1 MQLAEQLHIAAANLV
16 HSGCPAYQPNAT
28 SNVPGTQEGA
38 GSPNAWPH
46 VMGTSIFMWVVL
58 LALFSVSRAQEL
70 APGPAISYE
79 GRSVSSV
86 EIAGRPDLDLRLLQ
100 SLIAQPVNAPY
111 SQEKVDETVAT
122 LKSVGQFQDV
132 ELQVTPEAAGLRLLF
147 VLQPALYFGVFDFST
162 ASKVFSYTRLLQIA
176 NYPRQ
181 EPYTAE
187 RVTEAES
194 SLINFFHQN
203 GYFLATVDPKIES
216 DKSRGVVNVF
226 FQVAL
231 KQRARVGQVILTGA
245 SPEETARLDRSLRSI
260 SARLRGA
267 YLKSGRTYSLKR
279 LQDATVFLQ
288 RQLAGR
294 NYLAAQVKLVSSKY
308 DLQTNRADITFNIT
322 QGPEISV
329 KTTGARVSRR
339 TQRNQIP
346 IYEEN
351 AVDPDLVQEG
361 QQNLASFFQTK
372 GFFDVEVRS
381 SMEQHPAGTTIVYE
395 IERGRRGKVKGVGF
409 EDNHQFSDRELRTRV
424 AVKPARMISFFSRG
438 RFSRRLM
445 TRSVAS
451 IESLYRNAGYSSVKV
466 SPHVTRDEG
475 NVRVVFKVE
484 EGARDIVASL
494 IVRGNKSIPED
505 KLVPKGLNLEPGR
518 PYSQELLRKDRDQIM
533 AAYLKEGFLVASF
546 ASEVRPRG
554 KESHQVDVI
563 YEVTEGPQVYTR
575 IVDPLGAPRTN
586 QELIVHNA
594 NIKTGKPLS
603 ASALLLGESQL
614 YSLGIFDWANVDT
627 RRPVGQVSQADVLVR
642 LHEGKR
648 NSITYGVGFQVVN
661 RGGSVPGGSV
671 AVPGL
676 PVIGLPS
683 NFQTSE
689 ETIWG
694 PTGSIQYTRSN
705 FRGRAESITIGGYG
719 SRLDAQASTAW
730 NIPNFH
736 NSSWTANLSLSG
748 ERNAQNPLFTARLG
762 SGILQFQKFLDADKA
777 KTVFFRYT
785 YSRTILTD
793 LLIPDLVLPQDQNVR
808 LSGFSASFVRDT
820 RDNPTAATKG
830 IYESIEADLYPSSL
844 GSNTNFTRFLGQAA
858 YYHRIFSDSTVWAN
872 SLRLG
877 LEFTFAGA
885 QVPLSQS
892 FFSGGGSTLRGFPLD
907 GAGPQ
912 RALPVCSNP
921 ADPATCSQITVPVGG
936 PQLVILNSELRFPLG
951 ILSKLGGAVF
961 YDGGNVYPSVGLQS
975 FFARYSNS
983 VGVGLR
989 YSTPV
994 GPVRFD
1000 VGRNLNPVPGLSATQ
1015 FFLTLG
1021 QAF

>member
-1 MQLAEQLHIAAANLV
+1 
-16 HSGCPAYQPNAT
+16 
-28 SNVPGTQEGA
+28 
-38 GSPNAWPH
+38 
-46 VMGTSIFMWVVL
+46 
-58 LALFSVSRAQEL
+58 
-70 APGPAISYE
+70 
-79 GRSVSSV
+79 
-86 EIAGRPDLDLRLLQ
+86 
-100 SLIAQPVNAPY
+100 
-111 SQEKVDETVAT
+111 
-122 LKSVGQFQDV
+122 
-132 ELQVTPEAAGLRLLF
+132 
-147 VLQPALYFGVFDFST
+147 
-162 ASKVFSYTRLLQIA
+162 
-176 NYPRQ
+176 
-181 EPYTAE
+181 
-187 RVTEAES
+187 
-194 SLINFFHQN
+194 
-203 GYFLATVDPKIES
+203 
-216 DKSRGVVNVF
+216 
-226 FQVAL
+226 
-231 KQRARVGQVILTGA
+231 
-245 SPEETARLDRSLRSI
+245 
-260 SARLRGA
+260 
-267 YLKSGRTYSLKR
+267 
-279 LQDATVFLQ
+279 
-288 RQLAGR
+288 
-294 NYLAAQVKLVSSKY
+294 
-308 DLQTNRADITFNIT
+308 
-322 QGPEISV
+322 
-329 KTTGARVSRR
+329 
-339 TQRNQIP
+339 
-346 IYEEN
+346 
-351 AVDPDLVQEG
+351 
-361 QQNLASFFQTK
+361 
-372 GFFDVEVRS
+372 
-381 SMEQHPAGTTIVYE
+381 
-395 IERGRRGKVKGVGF
+395 
-409 EDNHQFSDRELRTRV
+409 
-424 AVKPARMISFFSRG
+424 
-438 RFSRRLM
+438 
-445 TRSVAS
+445 
-451 IESLYRNAGYSSVKV
+451 
-466 SPHVTRDEG
+466 
-475 NVRVVFKVE
+475 
-484 EGARDIVASL
+484 
-494 IVRGNKSIPED
+494 
-505 KLVPKGLNLEPGR
+505 
-518 PYSQELLRKDRDQIM
+518 
-533 AAYLKEGFLVASF
+533 
-546 ASEVRPRG
+546 
-554 KESHQVDVI
+554 
-563 YEVTEGPQVYTR
+563 
-575 IVDPLGAPRTN
+575 
-586 QELIVHNA
+586 
-594 NIKTGKPLS
+594 
-603 ASALLLGESQL
+603 
-614 YSLGIFDWANVDT
+614 
-627 RRPVGQVSQADVLVR
+627 VGQVSQADVLVK

-719 SRLDAQASTAW
+719 SRLDVQASTAW
-730 NIPNFH
+730 NIPNFR
-736 NSSWTANLSLSG
+736 NSSWTANLSLSA

-877 LEFTFAGA
+877 LEFTFSGA

-951 ILSKLGGAVF
+951 ILPKLGGAVF
-961 YDGGNVYPSVGLQS
+961 YDGGNVYPSVGLQN

>member
-1 MQLAEQLHIAAANLV
+1 MKTA
-16 HSGCPAYQPNAT
+16 
-28 SNVPGTQEGA
+28 
-38 GSPNAWPH
+38 PH
-46 VMGTSIFMWVVL
+46 VIGTSIFMWVVL
-58 LALFSVSRAQEL
+58 LLALFSVSAAQEV
-70 APGPAISYE
+70 APATAISYE
-79 GRSVSSV
+79 GRTVSSV
-86 EIAGRPDLDLRLLQ
+86 EIAGRLDLDLRLLR

-111 SQEKVDETVAT
+111 SQEKVNETVAT
-122 LKSVGQFQDV
+122 LKSIGQFQAV
-132 ELQVTPEAAGLRLLF
+132 ELQVSPEAAGLRLMF
-147 VLQPALYFGVFDFST
+147 VVQPALYFGVFDFT
-162 ASKVFSYTRLLQIA
+162 NASRVFSYTRLLQIA

-187 RVTEAES
+187 RVAEGQAN
-194 SLINFFHQN
+194 LIDFLHQN
-203 GYFLATVDPKIES
+203 GYFMATVDPKVQS
-216 DKSRGVVNVF
+216 DQKRGVVNVV
-226 FQVAL
+226 FQIDL
-231 KQRARVGQVILTGA
+231 KRRARVGRVIFTGA
-245 SPEETARLDRSLRSI
+245 TPEETARLEKSLRSI
-260 SARLRGA
+260 RARFRGARLKTGN
-267 YLKSGRTYSLKR
+267 TYSLKK

-288 RQLAGR
+288 GQLAQR
-294 NYLAAQVKLVSSKY
+294 NYLAAQVKLVSSEY
-308 DLQTNRADITFNIT
+308 NPQTNRADITFNIV

-329 KTTGARVSRR
+329 EVNGARISRR
-339 TQRNQIP
+339 AQRKQIP

-361 QQNLASFFQTK
+361 EQNLTSYFQAK

-381 SMEQHPAGTTIVYE
+381 SMEKHSSGTTIVYE
-395 IERGRRGKVKGVGF
+395 IERGKRGKVKEVSF
-409 EDNHQFSDRELRTRV
+409 QNNRQFSDRELHGRV
-424 AVKPARMISFFSRG
+424 AIKQARMISFFSRG

-445 TRSVAS
+445 TRSQAS

-466 SPHVTRDEG
+466 TPQVTRDAG

-484 EGARDIVASL
+484 EGVRDIVASL
-494 IVRGNKSIPED
+494 LVKGNKSIPEA
-505 KLVPKGLNLEPGR
+505 KLVPKGLNLQPGK
-518 PYSQELLRKDRDQIM
+518 PYSQELLQKDRDQIM
-533 AAYLKEGFLVASF
+533 AAYLKQGFLVASF
-546 ASEVRPRG
+546 MSEVRPRA
-554 KESHQVDVI
+554 KEPHQVEVTYI
-563 YEVTEGPQVYTR
+563 VTEGPQIYARVVEPMGAART
-575 IVDPLGAPRTN
+575 DPV
-586 QELIVHNA
+586 LIVHNA
-594 NIKTGKPLS
+594 NIKPGKPLS
-603 ASALLLGESQL
+603 ATALLVGESQL
-614 YSLGIFDWANVDT
+614 YALGVFDWASVDT
-627 RRPVGQVSQADVLVR
+627 RRPVGELSQADVLVK

-661 RGGSVPGGSV
+661 RGGSVPGGTV

-694 PTGSIQYTRSN
+694 PTGSIQYTRNN
-705 FRGRAESITIGGYG
+705 FRGRAESITAGGYG
-719 SRLDAQASTAW
+719 SRLDLQASSAW
-730 NIPNFH
+730 NIPNFY
-736 NSSWTANLSLSG
+736 NSSWTANVSISG
-748 ERNAQNPLFTARLG
+748 ERNAQNPLFTSRLV
-762 SGILQFQKFLDADKA
+762 SGIVQFQKFLDADKA
-777 KTVFFRYT
+777 KSVFLRYN

-793 LLIPDLVLPQDQNVR
+793 LLIPDLVLPQDQDVR
-808 LSGFSASFVRDT
+808 LSGVSASFVRDT
-820 RDNPTAATKG
+820 RDNPVNAHKG
-830 IYESIEADLYPSSL
+830 IYESIEADLYPSAM

-858 YYHRIFSDSTVWAN
+858 YYRRVFSDSTVWAN

-877 LEFTFAGA
+877 LEFTFSGA

-951 ILSKLGGAVF
+951 IFKLGGAVF
-961 YDGGNVYPSVGLQS
+961 YDGGNVYPSVGIQN
-975 FFARYSNS
+975 FFSRYSNS

-994 GPVRFD
+994 GPIRFD
-1000 VGRNLNPVPGLSATQ
+1000 VGRNLNPVPGLNATQ